1 MEIDFVPAS
10 DAAAALDV
18 SINTVKRRV
27 AAGLLAGYKD
37 PQNGYVY
44 VSRQSI
50 QDTLH
55 VRESLRASAV
65 LPGAAPASARD
76 RSRDLAGVN
85 STK

>member
-10 DAAAALDV
+10 DAATALDV
-18 SINTVKRRV
+18 SVNTIKRRV

-55 VRESLRASAV
+55 LRETLRASAA
-65 LPGAAPASARD
+65 LPVAAPAGARD

-85 STK
+85 GTK